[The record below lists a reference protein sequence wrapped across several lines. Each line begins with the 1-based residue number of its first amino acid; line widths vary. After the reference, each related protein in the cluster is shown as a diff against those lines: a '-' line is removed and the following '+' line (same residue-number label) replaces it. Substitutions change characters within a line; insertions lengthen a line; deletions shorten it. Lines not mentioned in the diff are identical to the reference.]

1 MLQGL
6 TAEEPLVML
15 LVTLYCAEGQ
25 NDVTADSPSPFSLLY
40 SDLITLALP
49 KRLKRFL
56 TLSWYQPAVP
66 IFTTLHTTL
75 TISLASGQEK
85 SRVIYHVKVDHQ
97 RDPSVE
103 EKMW

>member
-1 MLQGL
+1 MLQVR
-6 TAEEPLVML
+6 TAEEPLAIHL
-15 LVTLYCAEGQ
+15 DILYCATGQ
-25 NDVTADSPSPFSLLY
+25 NEVTADSPSPFSLLY

-75 TISLASGQEK
+75 TISLASGREK
-85 SRVIYHVKVDHQ
+85 SWVI
-97 RDPSVE
+97 
-103 EKMW
+103 